1 MGFRWSSVQI
11 RPARPSQSRTS
22 ARLTVKLSDTA
33 PSFTTFRD
41 YALKA
46 NRQSTRTNCG
56 QETAMSIAVIGA
68 TGNTGRAVVKELRTL
83 GQNPVCVIRNGEKA
97 NKVLGAGAKTTV
109 AELNDR
115 PALETAL
122 AGVQSV
128 FVVTGHNPNMVE
140 QQGNVL
146 DAALKA
152 GVQYLVKVSG
162 DRSVA
167 TANSQSPVGRGHA
180 AIEQRLKA
188 SGIKWVILSPSM
200 FMQNML
206 GQAASIK
213 TDSRIVLPFAKDLPV
228 ALIDV
233 RDTGA
238 VGARILIDPAP
249 HAGKTY
255 EFTGK
260 LTTYGAF
267 AEVFS
272 QVLGRPIAYVGITPE
287 QAEQGM
293 KARSMPDWLVAHL
306 VTSAKLGAAGAFSTD
321 NTKLIENLV
330 RRAPITTKQFVED
343 FKAAFS

>member
-1 MGFRWSSVQI
+1 
-11 RPARPSQSRTS
+11 
-22 ARLTVKLSDTA
+22 
-33 PSFTTFRD
+33 
-41 YALKA
+41 
-46 NRQSTRTNCG
+46 
-56 QETAMSIAVIGA
+56 
-68 TGNTGRAVVKELRTL
+68 
-83 GQNPVCVIRNGEKA
+83 
-97 NKVLGAGAKTTV
+97 VLGADAKTAV
-109 AELNDR
+109 AELTDR
-115 PALETAL
+115 PVLEKAL

-128 FVVTGHNPNMVE
+128 FVVTGHNPSIVE
-140 QQGNVL
+140 QQNNVR

-152 GVQYLVKVSG
+152 GAQYLVRVGGSRPLAKADSE
-162 DRSVA
+162 SV
-167 TANSQSPVGRGHA
+167 VGRGHA
-180 AIEQRLKA
+180 AIEERLKA
-188 SGIKWVILSPSM
+188 SGIKWVILCPGP
-200 FMQNML
+200 FMQNVM

-213 TDSRIVLPFAKDLPV
+213 TNSRMVLPFAKDLPV

-249 HAGKTY
+249 LAGKTY

-260 LTTYGAF
+260 LTTYRAF

-306 VTSAKLGAAGAFSTD
+306 VASAKLGEAGAFSTE
-321 NTKLIENLV
+321 NTKLIEDLV
-330 RRAPITTKQFVED
+330 GHAPITAKQFVGD